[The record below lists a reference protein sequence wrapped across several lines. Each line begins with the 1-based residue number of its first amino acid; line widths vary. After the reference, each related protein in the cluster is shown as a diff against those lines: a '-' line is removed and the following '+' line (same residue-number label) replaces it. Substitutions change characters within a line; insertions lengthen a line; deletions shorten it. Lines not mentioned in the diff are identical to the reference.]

1 MDVGG
6 QVFSHGSGCTQE
18 TAGSSTTHKAARVT
32 AVTQG
37 LSHNSGASIG
47 DSLLCPAK
55 DTHTREILSNVP
67 KEVDTPPLVA
77 RAGAAC
83 FRHEHFCSE
92 GQEKRTSLVLVTH
105 LIHGWRAPRT

>member
-37 LSHNSGASIG
+37 LSHNSGASIC
-47 DSLLCPAK
+47 DSMLCPAK
-55 DTHTREILSNVP
+55 DTHKREFLLDVP
-67 KEVDTPPLVA
+67 QEVDTPLSW
-77 RAGAAC
+77 
-83 FRHEHFCSE
+83 HEQAQHAFAMSI
-92 GQEKRTSLVLVTH
+92 S
-105 LIHGWRAPRT
+105 APRDILVSLYQCC